1 MGRPRKFR
9 KIRFRPRSN
18 YFKPQGIPMR
28 MLEEVV
34 LGRDEME
41 AIRLCDLE
49 ELDMISA
56 AEKMQVSKSTV
67 HRLLGS
73 AHKKIAEGLISGK
86 AINIDQPDVS
96 A

>member
-28 MLEEVV
+28 ALEEVV
-34 LGRDEME
+34 LRQDEME

-49 ELDMISA
+49 ELDMIGA
-56 AEKMQVSKSTV
+56 AEKMQVSKSTI
-67 HRLLGS
+67 HRLLES
-73 AHKKIAEGLISGK
+73 AHKKIADGLISGK
-86 AINIDQPDVS
+86 AINLGE
-96 A
+96 